1 MIESQMVGEAVGV
14 QRNPIEDKTEGVV
27 YPSVKNGVLIGK
39 FKRGRMDKP
48 FKVTKDNYRA
58 LLGYEPNNPSYT
70 AVEDTFATGV
80 SEVFVVRIGSYAGL
94 QKNNGKNDGG
104 GNKGNKSSKPS
115 YIDLTIHN

>member
-1 MIESQMVGEAVGV
+1 MIESQMLGEAVGV

-27 YPSVKNGVLIGK
+27 YPSVKNGVLVGK

-70 AVEDTFATGV
+70 AVEDVFATGV
-80 SEVFVVRIGSYAGL
+80 SEVFVVRLGSHLGV
-94 QKNNGKNDGG
+94 KKKPKNDNNGGDKEN
-104 GNKGNKSSKPS
+104 NQSIKPS
-115 YIDLTIHN
+115 YIDLKG